1 MFLLRVRIFHCHV
14 KLPKG
19 NFCPML
25 QLPIC
30 QPRTQQLLSLFL
42 IIPCFTGLCQQLYP
56 HLVSWYTGYGRHPT
70 ITRDSS
76 EWVSGILTPIYGGV
90 RVISFYGK
98 IKRILTLYQP
108 WDWQLG
114 KRLWS
119 FNSPTSVGLQW
130 NCKPNL
136 PSIYHFCW
144 CQKKTF
150 TSNHISS

>member
-1 MFLLRVRIFHCHV
+1 MLNYQRVISVQCC
-14 KLPKG
+14 
-19 NFCPML
+19 NS
-25 QLPIC
+25 LPIC